1 MTKKAYMKPAIIKVV
16 ELKHKYQIMAGS
28 PGPYGVNKRLIEEE
42 EVEKGW

>member
-28 PGPYGVNKRLIEEE
+28 PDPNGMNRRLQNE
-42 EVEKGW
+42 EVTEGW

>member
-28 PGPYGVNKRLIEEE
+28 PDRYGMNKKLIEEE
-42 EVEKGW
+42 PVEKGW